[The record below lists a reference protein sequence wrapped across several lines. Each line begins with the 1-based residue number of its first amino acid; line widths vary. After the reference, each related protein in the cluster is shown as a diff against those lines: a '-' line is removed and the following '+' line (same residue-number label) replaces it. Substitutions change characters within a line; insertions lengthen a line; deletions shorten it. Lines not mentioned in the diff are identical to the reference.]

1 MPLII
6 KGNKDVEVISKK
18 DMYDFV
24 KKVENSKKD
33 PLEHLPPEVAKKRR
47 EILETKAH
55 REYMA
60 KVQKEQAQAKANLA
74 KKLQE
79 TVSELNTTQEAK
91 VQATEELFVNTTVEP
106 IVVDTKDMRVST
118 IQLTPDAPDFMSM
131 TKKEID
137 LWAEQNLGVQLDR
150 RHTKAK
156 MIEELTKHL

>member
-6 KGNKDVEVISKK
+6 KGNKDIEVISKK
-18 DMYDFV
+18 DMSDFV

-55 REYMA
+55 REYMSR
-60 KVQKEQAQAKANLA
+60 VQKEQAQAKANLA

-79 TVSELNTTQEAK
+79 TVTELNAAQEAK
-91 VQATEELFVNTTVEP
+91 VQATEELVVTTSVEP
-106 IVVDTKDMRVST
+106 MVLDTKDTHVTT
-118 IQLTPDAPDFMSM
+118 IQVGPDAPDFMSM

-137 LWAEQNLGVQLDR
+137 LWAEENLGVQLDR

>member
-6 KGNKDVEVISKK
+6 KGNKDIEVISKK
-18 DMYDFV
+18 DMTDFV

-33 PLEHLPPEVAKKRR
+33 PLEHLPKEVAEKRR
-47 EILETKAH
+47 EILQVKAH

-60 KVQKEQAQAKANLA
+60 KMQAEQQQAKANLA
-74 KKLQE
+74 KKLQD
-79 TVSELNTTQEAK
+79 TVAELNAAQEAK
-91 VQATEELFVNTTVEP
+91 VQATEELVVTTTVEP
-106 IVVDTKDMRVST
+106 IVIDTKDTHVAT
-118 IQLTPDAPDFMSM
+118 VQLGPDVPDFMSM

-137 LWAEQNLGVQLDR
+137 NWAEGNLGVQLDR